1 MAGGDPPQGLAAG
14 AGDWLATVFSEF
26 MGPFNVL
33 HQPLSLSTVAW
44 GFWAVSA
51 VAEAY
56 TLVWVL
62 DRGRSEPTSQQQG
75 ALHAR
80 PQQP

>member
-1 MAGGDPPQGLAAG
+1 
-14 AGDWLATVFSEF
+14 

-33 HQPLSLSTVAW
+33 HQPLSLSAVAW

-56 TLVWVL
+56 TLVYVL
-62 DRGRSEPTSQQQG
+62 DRGLSERTGKGGSLLAGRQE
-75 ALHAR
+75 LR
-80 PQQP
+80 

>member
-1 MAGGDPPQGLAAG
+1 VI
-14 AGDWLATVFSEF
+14 WLATVFAEF

-33 HQPLSLSTVAW
+33 HQPLSLSAVAW

-56 TLVWVL
+56 TLVYLL
-62 DRGRSEPTSQQQG
+62 DRGRSERTSQGG
-75 ALHAR
+75 ALLAGR
-80 PQQP
+80 QELR

>member
-1 MAGGDPPQGLAAG
+1 VAGGIHSRAWRLALVI
-14 AGDWLATVFSEF
+14 WLAGVFSEF

-33 HQPLSLSTVAW
+33 HQPLSLSVVAW

-56 TLVWVL
+56 TLVYVL
-62 DRGRSEPTSQQQG
+62 DRGRSEPTDQQG
-75 ALHAR
+75 SLLAG
-80 PQQP
+80 PQQLR

>member
-1 MAGGDPPQGLAAG
+1 VI
-14 AGDWLATVFSEF
+14 WLAGVFSEF

-33 HQPLSLSTVAW
+33 HQPLSLRVVAW

-62 DRGRSEPTSQQQG
+62 DRGRSRPAGQ
-75 ALHAR
+75 HASLLTGR
-80 PQQP
+80 QQPR